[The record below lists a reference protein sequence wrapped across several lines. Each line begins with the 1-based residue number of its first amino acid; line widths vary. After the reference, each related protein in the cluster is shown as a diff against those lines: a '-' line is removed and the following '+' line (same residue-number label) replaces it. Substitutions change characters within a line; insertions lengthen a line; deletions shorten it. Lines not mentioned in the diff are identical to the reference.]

1 MTDTP
6 FKDFDATEREIREVP
21 VGFQVEGAQF
31 IADMNLNAGDTLVW
45 MRQGSDLKSTPL
57 LMEMVLGKSE
67 TDRLIEVLQSSKKYD
82 TDFLLELV
90 TYLGEHLQ
98 MGGSGN

>member
-6 FKDFDATEREIREVP
+6 FKDFDAAVREVRKVP
-21 VGFQVEGAQF
+21 VEFTVSNERFVAN
-31 IADMNLNAGDTLVW
+31 MNLNAGDTLEW
-45 MRQGSDLKSTPL
+45 MEHGAELSSTPRL
-57 LMEMVLGKSE
+57 LQMVLKDDY
-67 TDRLIEVLQSSKKYD
+67 DRLKKTMQDSPELD

-90 TYLGEHLQ
+90 TFLGEHLQ